1 MVDIGQ
7 TDYRNGAKE
16 RLKEDGLLLRQELFS
31 GCIYL
36 AGRAV
41 EGMLR
46 AMIWKGDCDYAL
58 GKKTLNTGHNLR
70 EMLKLVGNLGL
81 LRESVALES
90 LKTDV
95 QKVGRLWWNNMRFCS
110 TLKISKVWRGL
121 GEVDA
126 RRTIKKATAEYF
138 DACTRIIRMSE
149 RILWQSN

>member
-1 MVDIGQ
+1 
-7 TDYRNGAKE
+7 
-16 RLKEDGLLLRQELFS
+16 
-31 GCIYL
+31 
-36 AGRAV
+36 
-41 EGMLR
+41 
-46 AMIWKGDCDYAL
+46 MIWKGDCDYAL